1 MKKMMF
7 KSLVFNLI
15 SKKKYLEGHVLIL
28 SFNPVFMMP
37 APEKAFSHFDKYPLL
52 TQKKADYLLF
62 KSAVYLMNEG
72 EHLTDEGLRKLVS
85 IRASMN
91 NGLTEVIKTLFP
103 DIIPVKRP
111 IIQNSSILISDPY

>member
-1 MKKMMF
+1 
-7 KSLVFNLI
+7 
-15 SKKKYLEGHVLIL
+15 
-28 SFNPVFMMP
+28 MP